1 MTNASLATAK
11 SRTKS
16 RSKSASPFAVDSIQ
30 RKRSRIHGAGVFA
43 RRPIPEG
50 TRIIEYT
57 GERISQ
63 AEADRRYEDR
73 ADDDSHTFLFEV
85 DKHLVIDG
93 GVGGSLARFI
103 NHSCDGNCEV
113 TIEHRRV
120 YIDAIRAIR
129 EGEELTYDYWLVCD
143 LDDPSDLD
151 VYACHCGSPNCRG
164 SMLAPEVAPHRRAKR
179 SAQFGLSE
187 RGVSECGPQ
196 VAPAPGLPLA
206 PREQD
211 VAHPRSAARRG
222 AGASGRS
229 AQASRSLPW

>member
-16 RSKSASPFAVDSIQ
+16 PSKSAAPFAVDHIQ

-43 RRPIPEG
+43 RRPIAKG
-50 TRIIEYT
+50 TRIVEYT
-57 GERISQ
+57 GEHISQ

-85 DKHLVIDG
+85 GKNLVIDG

-103 NHSCDGNCEV
+103 NHSCDGNCEI
-113 TIEHRRV
+113 TIEHRRI
-120 YIDAIRAIR
+120 YIDSIRAIR

-143 LDDPSDLD
+143 LDDPSELE

-164 SMLAPEVAPHRRAKR
+164 SMLAPKPEPPPRRSR
-179 SAQFGLSE
+179 
-187 RGVSECGPQ
+187 
-196 VAPAPGLPLA
+196 
-206 PREQD
+206 PRPEN
-211 VAHPRSAARRG
+211 AAGRARR
-222 AGASGRS
+222 
-229 AQASRSLPW
+229 